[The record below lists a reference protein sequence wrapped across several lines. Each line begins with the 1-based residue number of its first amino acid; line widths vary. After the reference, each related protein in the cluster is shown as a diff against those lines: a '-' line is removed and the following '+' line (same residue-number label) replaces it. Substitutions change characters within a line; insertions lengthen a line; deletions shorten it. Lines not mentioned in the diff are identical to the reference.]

1 MRLPVA
7 LICLIVLTLPVA
19 AAAQADRSGFAL
31 QAFGGFVL
39 NLPTTLKIEQT
50 GQPPLEFRAE
60 WETRPLEQP
69 FYWAVRAR
77 WRRADDGFEVQLLHH
92 KMILKNPPPE
102 IDNFEVTHGFN
113 TVTAHYVKTFGWWDA
128 RLGAGVVV
136 PHPDSEVRGGYH
148 EASDYVLGGPVLMAG
163 AGSEY
168 VWADHL
174 LLAAELQFVA
184 GWATV
189 TVHDGRAE
197 VTAVGLHLLLG
208 AGYRF

>member
-7 LICLIVLTLPVA
+7 LIFLIVLIQPVA
-19 AAAQADRSGFAL
+19 ATAQADRSGFAL

-39 NLPTTLKIEQT
+39 NLPTTLKIDQT

-60 WETRPLEQP
+60 WESRPFEQP

-113 TVTAHYVKTFGWWDA
+113 TVTAHYVKTFGWLDA
-128 RLGAGVVV
+128 RAGAGVVL
-136 PHPDSEVRGGYH
+136 PHPESVVRGRHH
-148 EASDYVLGGPVLMAG
+148 EASDYVLEGPVLLVG
-163 AGSEY
+163 VGTEY
-168 VWADHL
+168 VVADHL
-174 LLAAELQFVA
+174 LLAAEMQFIA
-184 GWATV
+184 GRATV
-189 TVHDGRAE
+189 TVHDGRAD
-197 VTAVGLHLLLG
+197 VTSLGFHGLFGVGYL
-208 AGYRF
+208 F